1 MKNLREFYGDTIID
15 KNDYN
20 EFDGEF
26 KIHLTYYKTQDCL
39 NLDDKNVSYGMQ
51 VVKKQTEGNTMK
63 VETKEFSNI
72 VDTEEK
78 VDNILEILKRNKVTP
93 VAVRDVLEDMNILWE
108 KIKFSYCKKITFS
121 LEYIGIVL

>member
-1 MKNLREFYGDTIID
+1 MKNLREFYGDTVID

-51 VVKKQTEGNTMK
+51 VVKKQTDGKNMK

-78 VDNILEILKRNKVTP
+78 VDSILEILKRNKVTP
-93 VAVRDVLEDMNILWE
+93 VAVRDVLEDM
-108 KIKFSYCKKITFS
+108 K
-121 LEYIGIVL
+121 VL

>member
-1 MKNLREFYGDTIID
+1 MKNLREFYGDTVID

-20 EFDGEF
+20 EFDSEF

-51 VVKKQTEGNTMK
+51 VVKKQTDGKNMK

-78 VDNILEILKRNKVTP
+78 VDSILEILKRNKVTP
-93 VAVRDVLEDMNILWE
+93 VAVRDVLEDM
-108 KIKFSYCKKITFS
+108 K
-121 LEYIGIVL
+121 VL

>member
-1 MKNLREFYGDTIID
+1 MKNLREFYGDTVID

-20 EFDGEF
+20 EFDSEF

-51 VVKKQTEGNTMK
+51 VVKKQTDGKNMK

-78 VDNILEILKRNKVTP
+78 VYSILEILKRNKVTP
-93 VAVRDVLEDMNILWE
+93 VAVRDVLEDM
-108 KIKFSYCKKITFS
+108 K
-121 LEYIGIVL
+121 VL

>member
-1 MKNLREFYGDTIID
+1 MKNLREFYGDTVID

-51 VVKKQTEGNTMK
+51 VVKKQTDGKNMK

-72 VDTEEK
+72 ADTEEK
-78 VDNILEILKRNKVTP
+78 VDSILEILKRNKVTP
-93 VAVRDVLEDMNILWE
+93 VAVRDVLEDM
-108 KIKFSYCKKITFS
+108 K
-121 LEYIGIVL
+121 VL

>member
-1 MKNLREFYGDTIID
+1 MKNLREFYGDTVID

-39 NLDDKNVSYGMQ
+39 NLGDKNVSYGMQ
-51 VVKKQTEGNTMK
+51 VVKKQTDGNTMK

-93 VAVRDVLEDMNILWE
+93 VAVRDVLEDMKIL
-108 KIKFSYCKKITFS
+108 
-121 LEYIGIVL
+121 

>member
-39 NLDDKNVSYGMQ
+39 NLDDKNASYGMQ
-51 VVKKQTEGNTMK
+51 VVKKQTDGNSMK

-93 VAVRDVLEDMNILWE
+93 VAVRDVLEDM
-108 KIKFSYCKKITFS
+108 K
-121 LEYIGIVL
+121 VL